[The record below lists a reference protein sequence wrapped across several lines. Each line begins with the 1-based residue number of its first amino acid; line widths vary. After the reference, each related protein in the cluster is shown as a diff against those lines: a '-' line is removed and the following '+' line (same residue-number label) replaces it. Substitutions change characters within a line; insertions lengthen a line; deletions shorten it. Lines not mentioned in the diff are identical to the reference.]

1 VRAARA
7 SEYLVSFTVLKTNN
21 TLHWMMRQETS
32 IMSPSTAIASS
43 SLLDRWATHDW
54 RDGLRIPD
62 LSPLD
67 RVIVRTQNSTY
78 ELVVTTPEL
87 AHVVV
92 RGGAFFPA
100 FAAARVAGSSL
111 GGSFLK
117 LHSIHVGFRMELISE
132 SQSLVTSTVQTISIA
147 DHQLDDVM

>member
-1 VRAARA
+1 
-7 SEYLVSFTVLKTNN
+7 
-21 TLHWMMRQETS
+21 MRHDTS
-32 IMSPSTAIASS
+32 ITSSGTAIATS
-43 SLLDRWATHDW
+43 SLLDRWAAHDW

-62 LSPLD
+62 LLPLD
-67 RVIVRTQNSTY
+67 RVIVRTQNSIY

-87 AHVVV
+87 SQVVV

-100 FAAARVAGSSL
+100 FAPARLAGCSL

-132 SQSLVTSTVQTISIA
+132 AQSLVTSAVKTISIA
-147 DHQLDDVM
+147 NQRPDDVM